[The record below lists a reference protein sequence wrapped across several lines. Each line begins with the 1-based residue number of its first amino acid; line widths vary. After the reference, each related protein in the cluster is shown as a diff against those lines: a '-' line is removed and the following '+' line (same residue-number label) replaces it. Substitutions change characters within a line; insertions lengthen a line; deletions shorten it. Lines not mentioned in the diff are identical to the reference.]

1 MRIADVEEDI
11 DHELVSREQIDA
23 KIHEVAARVSD
34 DYRGKD
40 PLLVAVLKGAV
51 NTLVEFS
58 QAMSI
63 PVQIDFMSLSSY
75 GSGTVSSGEI
85 TVRQDLSADV
95 RGRHIVIVEDIV
107 DSGRTLAW
115 LVEELKRRGAASV
128 EVFALKPSVY
138 QGLQA

>member
-63 PVQIDFMSLSSY
+63 RVA
-75 GSGTVSSGEI
+75 G
-85 TVRQDLSADV
+85 
-95 RGRHIVIVEDIV
+95 
-107 DSGRTLAW
+107 
-115 LVEELKRRGAASV
+115 RGAETSWHRLRGGVCSAEQAFPPRGGRGC
-128 EVFALKPSVY
+128 EVRRL
-138 QGLQA
+138 

>member
-1 MRIADVEEDI
+1 M
-11 DHELVSREQIDA
+11 
-23 KIHEVAARVSD
+23 
-34 DYRGKD
+34 
-40 PLLVAVLKGAV
+40 

-107 DSGRTLAW
+107 DSDARSRGWSRSW
-115 LVEELKRRGAASV
+115 KRRGAASV
-128 EVFALKPSVY
+128 EVLPRAEQAFPPRGGRGCEVRRYEIPDEFVVGFGLDYDERYRNLDSIAVLKPSVY
-138 QGLQA
+138 QGVQA